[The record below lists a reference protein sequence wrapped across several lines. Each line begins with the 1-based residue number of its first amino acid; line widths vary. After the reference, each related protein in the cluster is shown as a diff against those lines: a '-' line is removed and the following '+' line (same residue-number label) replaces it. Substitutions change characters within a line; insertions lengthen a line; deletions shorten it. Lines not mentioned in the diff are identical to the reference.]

1 MNNKNPISLFLI
13 FLFIYPILKGFI
25 KKYNTKDI
33 KWELSEF
40 EKSVSALLALI
51 FGFLVFKNYFLV
63 RENGIF
69 TYIPQKVILVLDA
82 YPWLLYVIVLPILGL
97 FFYQIFHLTFLLVN
111 SIILFPLLDIV
122 ERFLKNRSILFK
134 RITGA
139 IAELPKSMCN
149 VVFFIFIL
157 NFASILNI
165 SPKLNTLLE
174 ESNIYTNLC
183 KQIVIPVTNS
193 KLAKAL
199 PNIVDNSFKVKI
211 QDDNGIGTWEDIK
224 KYKNISLNK
233 NKQIVYY
240 NGITLEEGIRSNE
253 EINNYAKHITAGQ
266 NTDRAKARTLYAWIG
281 SNINYDDD
289 KAQQILNNDFSS
301 KSGSIITFNT
311 KKGICFDYACLYV
324 SMSKAVGLKVRMVTG
339 EGYNGISW
347 VSHAWNQVYLEDED
361 KWINVD
367 PTFYKGGNYFNSR
380 RFELDHKN
388 PKIIGEW

>member
-13 FLFIYPILKGFI
+13 FIFIYPILKGFI
-25 KKYNTKDI
+25 KKYNTRDI
-33 KWELSEF
+33 KFELKEF
-40 EKSVSALLALI
+40 EKSICALI
-51 FGFLVFKNYFLV
+51 ALILGILVFRNYFLN
-63 RENGIF
+63 RDNGIF
-69 TYIPQKVILVLDA
+69 DYIPQNIVLILDA
-82 YPWLLYVIVLPILGL
+82 YPWLMYMVILPIIALL
-97 FFYQIFHLTFLLVN
+97 FYQLLHLLFTLLN
-111 SIILFPLLDIV
+111 SLMVFPLLDIF
-122 ERFLKNRSILFK
+122 ERFVRDKGIPFK
-134 RITGA
+134 RIMGGVA
-139 IAELPKSMCN
+139 GLPKSMCN
-149 VVFFIFIL
+149 VVFIIFIL

-193 KLAKAL
+193 KVAKAL

-211 QDDNGIGTWEDIK
+211 QDDTGLGTWEDIK

-253 EINNYAKHITAGQ
+253 EINNFARQITSGHT
-266 NTDRAKARTLYAWIG
+266 TDRAKARALYTWIG
-281 SNINYDDD
+281 SNIDYDDN

-301 KSGSIITFNT
+301 KSGSIPTFNS

-324 SMSKAVGLKVRMVTG
+324 SMSRAVGLKVRMVTG

-347 VSHAWNQVYLEDED
+347 VSHAWNEVYLKDEG

-367 PTFYKGGNYFNSR
+367 ATFYKGGNYFNSR
-380 RFELDHKN
+380 RFDLDHKN